1 MKTPARIESWL
12 SLEELSV
19 WVREAPNREAYQK
32 RLVIWII
39 AVKKL
44 HAHEIADMLQVSKQS
59 VWLWVSQYN
68 KKGPEGLERTGRG
81 GRRWAFL
88 RISEEVDIL
97 HAFEKR
103 ATRGEVLT
111 AKQIKP
117 EVEKALGKEVSLGYV
132 YRLLKRHNWRKV
144 APRPH
149 HVKAD
154 RKAQE
159 EFKKNSRKSYG
170 RY

>member
-1 MKTPARIESWL
+1 MKSPAKIEPWMN
-12 SLEELSV
+12 LEELSV
-19 WVREAPNREAYQK
+19 WIREAPDREAYKK
-32 RLVIWII
+32 RLVIWMVAI
-39 AVKKL
+39 KRL
-44 HAHEIADMLQVSKQS
+44 HAHEIADMLQISKQA

-68 KKGPEGLERTGRG
+68 ANGPEGLERSGRG

-88 RISEEVDIL
+88 GINEEMDIL
-97 HAFEKR
+97 HEFEKQ
-103 ATRGEVLT
+103 ASQGEILT

-117 EVEKALGKEVSLGYV
+117 EIEKTLGKEVSLAYV
-132 YRLLKRHNWRKV
+132 YRLLKRHNWRKF

-159 EFKKNSRKSYG
+159 EFKKNSRK
-170 RY
+170 